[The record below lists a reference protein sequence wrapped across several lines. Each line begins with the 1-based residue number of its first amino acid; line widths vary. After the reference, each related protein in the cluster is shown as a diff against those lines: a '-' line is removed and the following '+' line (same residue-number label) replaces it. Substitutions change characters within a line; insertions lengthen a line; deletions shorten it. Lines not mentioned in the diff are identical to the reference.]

1 MDTFIWIWALLGF
14 YAFISVLSLQDKVS
28 KLERRIR
35 LLEDNESTPAPAR
48 ADLSDKI
55 AEYVGQSVV
64 PEFYVDETDYDIDM
78 ALAYKKGR
86 VTILDCD
93 HKWVLMRVE
102 DSKDGKN
109 SYEKLLRINSIKS
122 ISGIIP
128 NSSQQ
133 AEA

>member
-48 ADLSDKI
+48 ADLSGKI

-64 PEFYVDETDYDIDM
+64 PEFYEGETDYDIDM

-93 HKWVLMRVE
+93 DKWVLVRL
-102 DSKDGKN
+102 DDGKK
-109 SYEKLLRINSIKS
+109 SQEKLLRIHSIKS
-122 ISGIIP
+122 IASITP
-128 NSSQQ
+128 DTNQQ
-133 AEA
+133 AEP